1 MKKLKFIVL
10 FLFLCGTSVTQAQWS
25 IGVKGGVDRNM
36 VVRSNAGRLDETY
49 HAKVGTDFGI
59 FGRYQFNECIGL
71 RADFSVMS
79 RSHTMRRNLN
89 YVKPT
94 YTDYKNSYIM
104 LPVMADITV
113 GFEKLHFHLMG
124 GAFAAYWLSAKR
136 SGMTNITVDDV
147 SITFD
152 EKIEFNKEHNRFCA
166 GVAAGAGVNY
176 DITDSYAIELD
187 ALFYYDMTSYMK
199 VDKIVAE
206 PRYHNTLSLTLGLIY
221 KL

>member
-25 IGVKGGVDRNM
+25 IGVKGGLDRNM

-59 FGRYQFNECIGL
+59 FGRYQFNECFGL
-71 RADFSVMS
+71 RADLSVMS

-124 GAFAAYWLSAKR
+124 GAFAGYWITAKR
-136 SGMTNITVDDV
+136 SGKSSITVDEV
-147 SITFD
+147 LIAFD

-166 GVAAGAGVNY
+166 GVAAGVGVDY
-176 DITDSYAIELD
+176 DVANSFALELD
-187 ALFYYDMTSYMK
+187 ALFYYDLTSYMK

-206 PRYHNTLSLTLGLIY
+206 PRYCNTLSLTLGLIY